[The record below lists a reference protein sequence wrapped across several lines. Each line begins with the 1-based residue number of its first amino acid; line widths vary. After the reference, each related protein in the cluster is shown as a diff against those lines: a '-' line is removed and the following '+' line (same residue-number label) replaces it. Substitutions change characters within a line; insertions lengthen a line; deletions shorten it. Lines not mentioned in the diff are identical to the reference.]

1 MLVSL
6 HVLRKQAIFQC
17 HINFSHLIDSSWLME
32 IFRFHPS
39 LCLQG
44 QDNWKK
50 MFSEEVMQVV
60 LKKIVKLIMFSC
72 LSCVPDVFLSLLE
85 AGFRS
90 SNVTIMDEL

>member
-50 MFSEEVMQVV
+50 MFSEKVMQVV

-72 LSCVPDVFLSLLE
+72 LSCVSDVFLSLLE